1 MSYVSNHTAD
11 IAIKARQRA
20 ALEAEYAAYIKQRR
34 PVTVAPGFPSTPKPM
49 PPKKDAPA
57 PEPKKRERRNEAPA
71 RIWPRMAEMLELKRM
86 YRVSAAAIARRV
98 GVAHSTMACILS
110 GEYNTTASTQAKI
123 EEAILGIVKEKQQ

>member
-1 MSYVSNHTAD
+1 MTYVSNHTND
-11 IAIKARQRA
+11 IAMKARQRA
-20 ALEAEYAAYIKQRR
+20 AMDAEYAAYIKQRR
-34 PVTVAPGFPSTPKPM
+34 PVTVAPGFPSTPKPL
-49 PPKKDAPA
+49 PPAKPA
-57 PEPKKRERRNEAPA
+57 PEPSPRREKRNEAPA

-123 EEAILGIVKEKQQ
+123 EQAIADIVKEKRK

>member
-1 MSYVSNHTAD
+1 MTYVSNYTND
-11 IAIKARQRA
+11 INMKARQRA
-20 ALEAEYAAYIKQRR
+20 TLQADYEQFIKHR
-34 PVTVAPGFPSTPKPM
+34 PVKVAAGFTATPKPL

-110 GEYNTTASTQAKI
+110 GEYNTTASTQSKI
-123 EEAILGIVKEKQQ
+123 EEAILGIVKEKRK